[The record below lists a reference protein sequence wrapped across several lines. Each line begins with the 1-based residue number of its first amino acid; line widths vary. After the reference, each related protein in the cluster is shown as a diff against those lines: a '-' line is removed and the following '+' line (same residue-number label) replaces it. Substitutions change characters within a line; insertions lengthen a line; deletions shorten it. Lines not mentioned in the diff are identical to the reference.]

1 MCFPKVA
8 GTKMT
13 MNGMKLIR
21 VFMSDIIAKEIDGE
35 IEEKKDN

>member
-1 MCFPKVA
+1 
-8 GTKMT
+8 MT